1 MDSIIPETGIIDLDT
16 LGKMIGVAPKLIEE
30 KIRKK
35 HVAVMQFGTRYK
47 HKIVSL
53 GAIVRVLDEPVN

>member
-1 MDSIIPETGIIDLDT
+1 MDKILPEKGIVDLDT
-16 LGKMIGVAPKLIEE
+16 LGDLIGVSPKLIEE

-35 HVAVMQFGTRYK
+35 HVTVLQFGTRYK

-53 GAIVRVLDEPVN
+53 GAIARVLDEPTV